1 MIGVGD
7 VERVDADLNAG
18 VIACPGC
25 GAALR
30 PCGYA
35 RPRRVRD
42 LASSLTLRPRRAPC
56 GGCGATH
63 VLPPGTVPPRR
74 AEQLGATLRADA
86 ASHAAVTELEQTARH
101 CNERPT
107 INS

>member
-7 VERVDADLNAG
+7 VERVDADLNAR

-25 GAALR
+25 GATLR
-30 PCGYA
+30 PWGYA

-56 GGCGATH
+56 CGCGATH
-63 VLPPGTVPPRR
+63 VLPSARCCPAGPNSW
-74 AEQLGATLRADA
+74 ATLRADS
-86 ASHAAVTELEQTARH
+86 ASHRGHWVLQG
-101 CNERPT
+101 
-107 INS
+107 SG